1 MKNVRFLLPILLSI
15 TFLLIVSP
23 ALAKHK
29 KHRPFFGPGT
39 TGEWTEIDPDEV
51 YPNFTY
57 IGLTPSCSSCPPHKD
72 PETGQIITYD
82 SKFTFFAK
90 DGQQNDLVIFF
101 QGGGACW
108 DSMNCLYVHTYSEDQ
123 QETLASF
130 ADTTDMGI
138 FDTGNPKNPFKKW
151 GFVYIPY
158 CTGDLHWGA
167 NDAEYADS
175 LGAYSG
181 VPQTIKHRGFV
192 NFQVVLKW
200 LKDNA
205 RYPGRIFVTGSS
217 AGSYG
222 ATMAFAYIKKAFPWS
237 RVYLLGDAGNGVTAG
252 QFNTEGVFN
261 WNVQMPRWIFPDGYQ
276 VDTTIAEIYT
286 TLAWWHP
293 FSRLA
298 QYTTA
303 WDGTQVFFY
312 NVMKNINHENAPY
325 NWPVADDDGNIDDYA
340 PWLEWHQHMIG
351 FAYATADYTYNYRY
365 YIAAG
370 TDHTILRS
378 PKFYTEEVDGVPFA
392 EWVAAMV
399 ASPLYGRH
407 GRHYRHGWDRYLWH
421 NVECENYGALDVLLQ
436 TADQ

>member
-1 MKNVRFLLPILLSI
+1 MKNVRSLLPILLSI
-15 TFLLIVSP
+15 TILLFVSP

-29 KHRPFFGPGT
+29 KPRPFFGPGT
-39 TGEWTEIDPDEV
+39 TAEWTEIDPEEV
-51 YPNFTY
+51 YPYFTY
-57 IGLTPSCSSCPPHKD
+57 LGLTPACSNCPGTSSD
-72 PETGQIITYD
+72 
-82 SKFTFFAK
+82 KFTFFAK
-90 DGQQNDLVIFF
+90 TGQQNDLVIFF

-108 DSMNCLYVHTYSEDQ
+108 DSMNCINAPTYS
-123 QETLASF
+123 QELSGTSPEQE
-130 ADTTDMGI
+130 GI
-138 FDTGNPKNPFKKW
+138 FDTTNFDNPFKKW
-151 GFVYIPY
+151 GFVFIPY

-167 NDAEYADS
+167 NDVEYEDS
-175 LGAYSG
+175 WFQYGG
-181 VPQTIKHRGFV
+181 GKHIIQHRGFV

-237 RVYLLGDAGNGVTAG
+237 RVYLLGDAGNGVTSD
-252 QFNTEGVFN
+252 QFNTEGILN
-261 WNVQMPRWIFPDGYQ
+261 WNVQMPKWIFPDGYQ
-276 VDTTIAEIYT
+276 PDTTIAEIYT

-312 NVMKNINHENAPY
+312 NVMDNIKTPASWQVVDPDTGEIY
-325 NWPVADDDGNIDDYA
+325 ESTIPV
-340 PWLEWHQHMIG
+340 WLYWHQQMID
-351 FAYATADYTYNYRY
+351 FAYDTADYTYNYRY

-370 TDHTILRS
+370 TDHTILRT

-392 EWVAAMV
+392 DWVAAMV
-399 ASPLYGRH
+399 ESPFYGRH
-407 GRHYRHGWDRYLWH
+407 GRHYRHGWDSRLWR
-421 NVECENYGALDVLLQ
+421 NVECEDCGDLDILLQ